1 MAIREIHGAQITEAI
16 AALCLSSNIDT
27 NESVCDA
34 ICRAREIETSQP
46 AKNALDMIIKNIEVA
61 KTQRMP
67 VCQDTGMVVVFMDIG
82 QDVHITGDIEAAVNA
97 GVRKSYRDGY
107 FRASIVSDPIERKN
121 TTDNTPAVIHYNLV
135 PGDRI
140 KIEVAPKGFGSEN
153 KSALKMLTP
162 AAGLPGIERF
172 VLDTVQAAGSSACP
186 PLVVGIGIGGTM
198 EKAAILAKKAVSL
211 DLAHQNKSPYWADIE
226 RQLLEKINGLD
237 IGVSGFKGP
246 NTAMGVNILTY
257 PTHIAGL
264 PVAVNIGCHIARHKS
279 AIL

>member
-82 QDVHITGDIEAAVNA
+82 QDVHITGNVEAAVNE
-97 GVRKSYRDGY
+97 GVRQSYRDGY
-107 FRASIVSDPIERKN
+107 FRASIVGDPIDRKN
-121 TTDNTPAVIHYNLV
+121 TKDNTPAVIHYNLV

-140 KIEVAPKGFGSEN
+140 KIDVMPKGFGSEN

-162 AAGLPGIERF
+162 SAGIEGIEDF
-172 VLDTVQAAGSSACP
+172 VLDTVQAAGSSPCP
-186 PLVVGIGIGGTM
+186 PIIVGIGVGGTM
-198 EKAAILAKKAVSL
+198 EKAAILAKQAVGL
-211 DLAHQNKSPYWADIE
+211 DLLHVNESPYWGQVEA
-226 RQLLEKINGLD
+226 RLLEKINRLN
-237 IGVSGFKGP
+237 IGVAGFKGP
-246 NTAMGVNILTY
+246 TTAL
-257 PTHIAGL
+257 
-264 PVAVNIGCHIARHKS
+264 
-279 AIL
+279 